1 MIAGKARILL
11 MNAGLDGINSNTVFA
26 YKIPAD
32 VTKNTSDIQFLFT
45 DISEY
50 PDAEGS
56 NSYRAYEQHVSLK
69 IFFPVRYN
77 GDFSAIQNKI
87 IKFLKTYGFR
97 FHDSSGVVALPDTDR
112 TSMSLQF
119 WHYEVLEEAQ

>member
-1 MIAGKARILL
+1 

-69 IFFPVRYN
+69 IFFPVGYN
-77 GDFSAIQNKI
+77 GDFSTIQNKI
-87 IKFLKTYGFR
+87 IKFLKIHGFR